1 MTFGSTSAIFQQAM
15 LNPMLGRLWT
25 TAAPTTFGSL
35 SADTINVALFND
47 TTTPS
52 KSAAVAST
60 GFNTGVWTTTN
71 EVIDSVGPGT
81 NWASGGRA
89 LASKA
94 FTIDTGSSSICFQ
107 GAALAGAGNVT
118 IANAYGCLVY
128 DNTISGGTVAK
139 QGLCYNSF
147 GGSAQGVTAGTF
159 TVIWATVGALTN
171 VVVFNVTV

>member
-1 MTFGSTSAIFQQAM
+1 MTFGATSAIFQQAM
-15 LNPMLGRLWT
+15 LNPLLQACWT
-25 TAAPTTFGSL
+25 TAKPTTFGSL
-35 SADTINVALFND
+35 SADDIRVALFND

-52 KSAAVAST
+52 KSVAVGST

-71 EVIDSVGPGT
+71 EVKDVT
-81 NWASGGRA
+81 NWPSGGIA
-89 LASKA
+89 ASSKA
-94 FTIDTGSSSICFQ
+94 FSIDTGSSSVCFQ
-107 GAALAGAGNVT
+107 AAATAGTGNVT

-128 DNTISGGTVAK
+128 DSTITAGTVND

-171 VVVFNVTV
+171 VVIFNVTV